1 MRNTLN
7 YFYDQLAGIYSRNE
21 IQSIC
26 FMVMQNLCGCSK
38 AALFAA
44 DSLTLTEEQQT
55 RLNALMER
63 LQKKEPIQY
72 IIGHCHFFDI
82 NLEVNR
88 NVLIPRP
95 ETEELVEWILKD
107 NPQKEGSLFDI
118 CTGSGCIAITIKKYK
133 PNFQVTALD
142 LSEEAIATAK
152 RNAEKNE
159 CEIRFITDDIL
170 APQHITEEKY
180 DIIVSNPPYVMEKE
194 KAQMEANVLEYEP
207 AMALFVPNEN
217 PLLFYES
224 IGRFGLTHLYEGG
237 KLYFEINEA
246 LGKETKELLENQG
259 YQDVTLKKDIFGKD
273 RMICA
278 LLNH

>member
-26 FMVMQNLCGCSK
+26 FMVMQNLCGCTK

-44 DSLTLTEEQQT
+44 DTLSLTEEQQS
-55 RLNALMER
+55 RLNSLMER

-107 NPQKEGSLFDI
+107 NIQKEGSLFDI

-133 PNFQVTALD
+133 PNFQVSALD

-152 RNAEKNE
+152 RNAEENE
-159 CEIRFITDDIL
+159 CEIRFITD
-170 APQHITEEKY
+170 

-217 PLLFYES
+217 PLVFYEA
-224 IGRFGLTHLYEGG
+224 IGKFGLTHLNDGG

-246 LGKETKELLENQG
+246 LGKETQELLEKQG
-259 YQDVTLKKDIFGKD
+259 YQEVTLKKDIFGKD
-273 RMICA
+273 RMIRA
-278 LLNH
+278 LINR